1 MRSVAVSLVLA
12 CASAL
17 YAAPPGS
24 VVTAVAPGLAFST
37 GTLQVVPGSSAP
49 GQAVPLLV
57 TLQTADD
64 FAVYPRHVLS
74 LSIASPLEY
83 VGQARVYRVCR
94 GAAGGASG
102 GSLDVDCTGSR
113 EGGGGPRVVRSSL
126 MYALP
131 KQMPKDLAEIAL
143 SIQFVDTTTG
153 NVVQDLGKVVIHI
166 APARIIKSLSVS
178 PSVAVLGDD
187 MTLLAAGN
195 TGGGPGAMFGVDTLV
210 KVVVLR
216 PPLIAGQWT
225 VYPLCDGSGTEV
237 RTDFGVKCPVGA
249 GKDFSGRL
257 AYRPPITQ
265 SLLALNGNTVDAVVY
280 LSVVHNVTGVD
291 MGGGVLR
298 FSMVA
303 TALQLGL
310 SQMKAAEKAA
320 AGSGSGSG
328 AGSGSGSGVGS
339 GSGSGAGSAGEGV
352 FDSGD
357 SKDGVTALDA
367 GSDLTAVAGF
377 KGQQTDKLGALLN
390 ATEGDKVYSAPRPAV
405 PCPDPVSG
413 FGQLFCAHTR

>member
-1 MRSVAVSLVLA
+1 MRAVAAFSFSLVLA
-12 CASAL
+12 SASAL

-24 VVTAVAPGLAFST
+24 LLTTVAPGLAFST
-37 GTLQVVPGSSAP
+37 GTLQVVPGSSVP

-83 VGQARVYRVCR
+83 AGQARVYRVCR

-187 MTLLAAGN
+187 MTLVAAGN

-237 RTDFGVKCPVGA
+237 RTDFGVQCPVKA
-249 GKDFSGRL
+249 GKDFNGRL

-265 SLLALNGNTVDAVVY
+265 GLLALNGNKVDAVVY

-328 AGSGSGSGVGS
+328 
-339 GSGSGAGSAGEGV
+339 SGSGAGSAGEGV
-352 FDSGD
+352 FDGGD
-357 SKDGVTALDA
+357 SKDGITALDA
-367 GSDLTAVAGF
+367 GSDLTAVAGS
-377 KGQQTDKLGALLN
+377 KGQQTDKLGALIN
-390 ATEGDKVYSAPRPAV
+390 ATEGGKVYSAPQPTV

-413 FGQLFCAHTR
+413 FEQLFCAHTR